1 MWQKIKKDIDDIVE
15 GKKIYNRLK
24 MKCHKHVM
32 YISQHPAIGDAYLV
46 ASYLKIFIQKKDVV
60 TFIGQASKKVY
71 ELYKFENLVELTQWQ
86 TDSLIRYVQFME
98 ISSDEVVILHYQA
111 LVEHTGLA
119 FQFNGVRGLCFSE
132 LLEKM
137 VFRGYEYT
145 DRFYPNLNRTIN
157 FTNVEKNSSVIFF
170 PYANTL
176 NTPPLEFWSEVID
189 RYIERGKS
197 VYTYVWKN
205 EKPLKKTIPI
215 TCELTEIFYLVEW
228 AGELVG
234 VRNGIMDLVSQSK
247 CKKTIYYP
255 KHGAES
261 WINGSIKEFWSL
273 KKFGYGTLCNEIEWG
288 D

>member
-1 MWQKIKKDIDDIVE
+1 MWLKIKKDIDQIIE
-15 GKKIYNRLK
+15 GEKIYNGLK
-24 MKCHKHVM
+24 TKCHKHVM

-46 ASYLKIFIQKKDVV
+46 ASYLKVFIQKKDVV
-60 TFIGQASKKVY
+60 TFIGQASKQVY
-71 ELYKFENLVELTQWQ
+71 ELFGFENLIELTQWQ
-86 TDSLIRYVQFME
+86 TDSLIRYLQFME

-111 LVEHTGLA
+111 LVEHTGIA

-137 VFRGYEYT
+137 VFRGYKYT
-145 DRFYPNLNRTIN
+145 DRFYPNSKKIVN
-157 FTNVEKNSSVIFF
+157 FANVKKSTSVIFF

-176 NTPPLEFWSEVID
+176 NTPPLEFWSKLID
-189 RYIERGKS
+189 QYIEQGKN

-215 TCELTEIFYLVEW
+215 ACELAEIFYLVEW

-234 VRNGIMDLVSQSK
+234 VRNGIMDLISQSK

-255 KHGAES
+255 RYGAES

-273 KKFGYGTLCNEIEWG
+273 EKFEYGTSCNEIEWG